1 MQIQFLII
9 ALGLLNLFLILL
21 NVKSVLIRFVII
33 SFLTIGAVKA
43 EQFNSI
49 ENFSFELPKGYQ
61 IFNKINLYDV
71 YNHSNKDPL
80 VKTQINLAKQRL
92 KNQSIELLYN
102 FSSHPLNNINI
113 LVFDENYK
121 INKKKVLKQ
130 CKKILKVEK
139 KVGKR
144 KVELK
149 ECRMHDQPL
158 FADWSMYRENDS
170 SFMEGVVTQQII
182 FLYKKKEYVIT
193 SACWEKCNETKAD
206 LFNLVKS
213 IKF

>member
-1 MQIQFLII
+1 MNKKILIFL
-9 ALGLLNLFLILL
+9 LLLISPL
-21 NVKSVLIRFVII
+21 
-33 SFLTIGAVKA
+33 KA

-61 IFNKINLYDV
+61 IFNKSNLYDV

-80 VKTQINLAKQRL
+80 IKTQINLAKQRL

-113 LVFDENYK
+113 LVFNENYK
-121 INKKKVLKQ
+121 MNKKKVLKQ
-130 CKKILKVEK
+130 CKKILKIEK
-139 KVGKR
+139 KIGKR
-144 KVELK
+144 KVDLR

-213 IKF
+213 INF

>member
-1 MQIQFLII
+1 MNIKRII
-9 ALGLLNLFLILL
+9 LVWILGLL
-21 NVKSVLIRFVII
+21 
-33 SFLTIGAVKA
+33 T
-43 EQFNSI
+43 FNSVFA
-49 ENFSFELPKGYQ
+49 EKFESKYNFRFQLPDGYQ
-61 IFNKINLYDV
+61 IFNNLNLYDV

-80 VKTQINLAKQRL
+80 IKAQINLAKQRL
-92 KNQSIELLYN
+92 KNQNVELLYN

-113 LVFDENYK
+113 LVFNENYK

-130 CKKILKVEK
+130 CKKILKIEK

-170 SFMEGVVTQQII
+170 SFMEGVITQQII

>member
-1 MQIQFLII
+1 MNKKILIFFL
-9 ALGLLNLFLILL
+9 LL
-21 NVKSVLIRFVII
+21 I
-33 SFLTIGAVKA
+33 SPLKA

-61 IFNKINLYDV
+61 IFNKSNLYDV

-113 LVFDENYK
+113 LVFNENYK

-130 CKKILKVEK
+130 CKKILKIEK

-149 ECRMHDQPL
+149 ECRMHDEPS

-170 SFMEGVVTQQII
+170 SFMEGVITQQII

-193 SACWEKCNETKAD
+193 SACWEKCDETKDD
-206 LFNLVKS
+206 LFNLIKS

>member
-1 MQIQFLII
+1 MNKKILIFL
-9 ALGLLNLFLILL
+9 LLLISPL
-21 NVKSVLIRFVII
+21 
-33 SFLTIGAVKA
+33 KA
-43 EQFNSI
+43 GQFNSI

-61 IFNKINLYDV
+61 IFNKSNLYDV

-113 LVFDENYK
+113 LVFNDSYK
-121 INKKKVLKQ
+121 VNKKKVLKQ
-130 CKKILKVEK
+130 CKKILKIEK

-158 FADWSMYRENDS
+158 VADWSMYRENDS
-170 SFMEGVVTQQII
+170 SFMEGVTTQQII
-182 FLYKKKEYVIT
+182 FLYKKKEYIIT
-193 SACWEKCNETKAD
+193 SACWEKCVETKAD

>member
-1 MQIQFLII
+1 MNKKILIFFL
-9 ALGLLNLFLILL
+9 LL
-21 NVKSVLIRFVII
+21 I
-33 SFLTIGAVKA
+33 SPLKA
-43 EQFNSI
+43 EQFTSI

-61 IFNKINLYDV
+61 IFNKSNLYDV

-113 LVFDENYK
+113 LVFNENYK
-121 INKKKVLKQ
+121 VNKKKVLKQ
-130 CKKILKVEK
+130 CKKILKIEK

-193 SACWEKCNETKAD
+193 SGCWEKCNETKAD